1 MATTRQKKIS
11 QLIRRAKKKNAEA
24 LKWFEQAL
32 RLQKKEIDMLE
43 RKRK

>member
-1 MATTRQKKIS
+1 MAMTPQKKIS
-11 QLIRRAKKKNAEA
+11 QMIRRAKKTNAEA

-32 RLQKKEIDMLE
+32 RLQKKEIDRLE